1 MIRAI
6 NKVGMVSVF
15 SDLVWE
21 MMATNK
27 NGFVELG
34 EGMIAVSVP
43 KEITEFKATKLVK
56 LQPEKEVIPLEKPV
70 VETLNTKGD
79 AAGEMEIM
87 KEALKERGIK
97 FHHMSGYDKIKKL
110 YDESSK

>member
-1 MIRAI
+1 MVRAI
-6 NKVGMVSVF
+6 NKAGMVSEF

-21 MMATNK
+21 LMATNK

-34 EGMIAVSVP
+34 EGMVTVNVP
-43 KEITEFKATKLVK
+43 KEITEFKATKLIK
-56 LQPEKEVIPLEKPV
+56 LQPSEKEEKPV
-70 VETLNTKGD
+70 VEILNKKGD
-79 AAGEMEIM
+79 ANGEMEIM